1 MRRPEFIAAVS
12 SAAMSRVAARSA
24 SASYELAIFSLS
36 EPSAPMNERSEAAA
50 RQGDR
55 CPC

>member
-12 SAAMSRVAARSA
+12 SAAMSRVAAQSA
-24 SASYELAIFSLS
+24 NASYELAIFSLS